1 MGRYSQLYSAKM
13 KNKILLV
20 EDELDMSLIVADTLC
35 AEGYDV
41 ATAADGAS
49 GLNKFITEGADLV
62 IADVMMP
69 KMDGFEMA
77 RLIRRKSVDIPI
89 IFLTAKS
96 GIDDVEKGFDL
107 GANDYLR
114 KPFELRELIARVKA
128 LLRSTT
134 QFSVPVYQI
143 GRYTFDTTTQKLI
156 IDNHETELSN
166 IEARLLELLA
176 ANIGRTVDASAMMTA
191 IWQRDELSN
200 RNSMH
205 GYIHKLRQALRLD
218 SNIAIVNQRAY
229 GYMLTVAI

>member
-41 ATAADGAS
+41 AKAADGAS

-156 IDNHETELSN
+156 IDNHEIELSN

-218 SNIAIVNQRAY
+218 SNIAIINQRAY

>member
-1 MGRYSQLYSAKM
+1 MR
-13 KNKILLV
+13 NKILLV
-20 EDELDMSLIVADTLC
+20 EDEPDMTLIVADTLC
-35 AEGYDV
+35 ADGYDV
-41 ATAADGAS
+41 VTAADGAS

-62 IADVMMP
+62 IADIMMP

-96 GIDDVEKGFDL
+96 SIDDVEKGFDL

-114 KPFELRELIARVKA
+114 KPFELRELIVRVKA

-134 QFSVPVYQI
+134 KLSVPVYQI

-156 IDNHETELSN
+156 IDNHEIELSN

-218 SNIAIVNQRAY
+218 SNIAIINQRAY

>member
-41 ATAADGAS
+41 ATAADGAL

-143 GRYTFDTTTQKLI
+143 GRYTFDPTTQKLI
-156 IDNHETELSN
+156 IGNHEIELSN

-191 IWQRDELSN
+191 IWQRDEPSN

>member
-77 RLIRRKSVDIPI
+77 RLIRRKSTDTPI

-143 GRYTFDTTTQKLI
+143 GHYTFDTTTQKLI
-156 IDNHETELSN
+156 IDNHEIELSN

-191 IWQRDELSN
+191 IWQRDEPSN

>member
-77 RLIRRKSVDIPI
+77 RLIRHKSVDIPI

-156 IDNHETELSN
+156 IDNHEIELSN

-191 IWQRDELSN
+191 IWQRDEPSN

>member
-156 IDNHETELSN
+156 IDNHEIELSN

-176 ANIGRTVDASAMMTA
+176 AKIGRTVDASAMMTA

-218 SNIAIVNQRAY
+218 SNIAIINQRAY
-229 GYMLTVAI
+229 GYMLSVAI

>member
-1 MGRYSQLYSAKM
+1 M
-13 KNKILLV
+13 KINNKILLV
-20 EDELDMSLIVADTLC
+20 EDEPDMALIVTDTLRG
-35 AEGYDV
+35 EGYDV
-41 ATAADGAS
+41 IVARDGAS
-49 GLNKFITEGADLV
+49 GLNKFFTDGADLV

-77 RLIRRKSVDIPI
+77 ALIRRISADTPI

-107 GANDYLR
+107 GGNDYLR

-128 LLRSTT
+128 LLRSASES
-134 QFSVPVYQI
+134 SVSAYLI
-143 GRYTFDTTTQKLI
+143 GRYTFDISTQKLI
-156 IDNHETELSN
+156 IDDTETELSN

-191 IWQRDELSN
+191 IWNRDEQSN

-205 GYIHKLRQALRLD
+205 GYIHRLRNALSRD
-218 SNIAIVNQRAY
+218 ANIAIINQRAY
-229 GYMLTVAI
+229 GYMLTVSKLSAR

>member
-1 MGRYSQLYSAKM
+1 MN
-13 KNKILLV
+13 NKILLV
-20 EDELDMSLIVADTLC
+20 EDEPDMALIVTDTLRS
-35 AEGYDV
+35 EGYDV
-41 ATAADGAS
+41 VAAQDGAT
-49 GLNKFITEGADLV
+49 GLNKFITEGANLV

-77 RLIRRKSVDIPI
+77 RLIRLKSADIPI

-96 GIDDVEKGFDL
+96 GIDDVEKGFDI

-128 LLRSTT
+128 LLRSASK
-134 QFSVPVYQI
+134 FSVSEYQI
-143 GRYTFDTTTQKLI
+143 GRYIFDTTTQKLI
-156 IDNHETELSN
+156 IDDIETELSN

-191 IWQRDELSN
+191 IWKRDEPCN

-205 GYIHKLRQALRLD
+205 GYIHKLRHALSLD
-218 SNIAIVNQRAY
+218 ANIVIVNQRAY
-229 GYMLTVAI
+229 GYMLTVAK

>member
-1 MGRYSQLYSAKM
+1 M

-62 IADVMMP
+62 IAD
-69 KMDGFEMA
+69 EMA

-156 IDNHETELSN
+156 IDNHEIELSN

-191 IWQRDELSN
+191 IWQRDEPSN

>member
-134 QFSVPVYQI
+134 QFSVPVYKI

-156 IDNHETELSN
+156 IDNHEIELSN

-218 SNIAIVNQRAY
+218 SNIAIINQRAY
-229 GYMLTVAI
+229 GYMLSVAI

>member
-1 MGRYSQLYSAKM
+1 M

-77 RLIRRKSVDIPI
+77 RLIRRKSTDTPI

-96 GIDDVEKGFDL
+96 GIDDVERGFDL

-114 KPFELRELIARVKA
+114 KPFELCALIVRVKE
-128 LLRSTT
+128 LVRSAT
-134 QFSVPVYQI
+134 QFSVQV
-143 GRYTFDTTTQKLI
+143 
-156 IDNHETELSN
+156 
-166 IEARLLELLA
+166 
-176 ANIGRTVDASAMMTA
+176 
-191 IWQRDELSN
+191 
-200 RNSMH
+200 
-205 GYIHKLRQALRLD
+205 
-218 SNIAIVNQRAY
+218 
-229 GYMLTVAI
+229 

>member
-156 IDNHETELSN
+156 IDNHEIELSN

-176 ANIGRTVDASAMMTA
+176 TNIGRTVDASAMMTA

>member
-35 AEGYDV
+35 TEGYDV

-156 IDNHETELSN
+156 IDNHEIELSN

-176 ANIGRTVDASAMMTA
+176 TNIGRTVDASAMMTA
-191 IWQRDELSN
+191 IWQRDEPSN

>member
-176 ANIGRTVDASAMMTA
+176 ANIGRTVDASTMMTA

>member
-156 IDNHETELSN
+156 IDNHEIELSN

-205 GYIHKLRQALRLD
+205 GYIHKLRKALRLD

>member
-156 IDNHETELSN
+156 IDNHEIELSN

-205 GYIHKLRQALRLD
+205 GYIHKLRHALRLD
-218 SNIAIVNQRAY
+218 SNIAIINQRAY

>member
-143 GRYTFDTTTQKLI
+143 GRYTFDITTQKLI
-156 IDNHETELSN
+156 IDNHEIELSN

-218 SNIAIVNQRAY
+218 SNIAIINQRAY

>member
-41 ATAADGAS
+41 ATAVDGAS

-156 IDNHETELSN
+156 IDNHEIELSN

-218 SNIAIVNQRAY
+218 SNIAIINQRAY